1 MKANRMLIMACAGL
15 CLAVGCVAPKPTPKP
30 APRETPAEIVQRE
43 KEVLSGKVLSFTGK
57 KQFVE
62 AGCYL
67 RDYQFSDSTR
77 KKEEVEIIQSALKAV
92 RMNLMRDHVL
102 DGLWRCLASDVREGS
117 TSTAEKNGWLAAAKW
132 IEAQPSDTFR
142 SRHVRIFELID
153 QDVFGSKELLSKLAV
168 LKKDL
173 FSSAVRHLTDEITD
187 KLVKDVDA
195 AIQKGDIV
203 GARKIVNTCLPIGY
217 KEVDI
222 AVIGIRI
229 GILNH
234 YVNWRDYAATL
245 AQIEKVVSRP
255 LPGKVED
262 LERMLAGLRALNVT
276 RVDTYVGV
284 GEAMAKLRDILVALK
299 YVEPEYASQ
308 LKAYGKAAQDF
319 LDGRVSKMTERDF
332 RDFSRFDEAMEAV
345 RQAIAQHDTRPF
357 ARKLEIE
364 RTPLTTAELNR
375 RLLQAKNDVLG
386 EILMKIAK
394 MTKLDEQEKAETAY
408 RGALAL
414 LREDIDLE
422 SQINKAE
429 HVFRRMTIPEHL
441 TQHKIVDGASIL
453 TEYARVLR
461 KLAVGQRAGTEDA
474 TAMLVGAAV
483 LGELRVA
490 KWAVKLGADVNGIVS
505 LDVNKTT
512 ALMAAMQEA
521 RFEFAEWLTTEMNA
535 SYTMT
540 DARGRTA
547 LFYALEAGDLPI
559 VKMALPKS
567 DVNVA
572 DKNGERPIFIAA
584 RWNRRELFDVLVKS
598 GARLRENGQTPILNG
613 NGDSVFEYAA
623 RHGLVRILDDLFET
637 GWQAD
642 VPALVKSILSGQLAS
657 VKWMVEHGACVEAP
671 AVREAV
677 VKIHSLSK
685 HKGGGNGTT
694 DLDQICDY
702 LVKRGVRLQKP

>member
-1 MKANRMLIMACAGL
+1 MKMNRILIMVCTGL
-15 CLAVGCVAPKPTPKP
+15 CLAVGCVNTNTKPKSV
-30 APRETPAEIVQRE
+30 PRATPAEIVQRE
-43 KEVLSGKVLSFTGK
+43 KEILSSKVLSFTEK

-62 AGCYL
+62 AGYCL
-67 RDYQFSDSTR
+67 RDYQFADSTR

-102 DGLWRCLASDVREGS
+102 DGLWACLESDVREHF
-117 TSTAEKNGWLAAAKW
+117 TNTTEKKGCHAALKW
-132 IEAQPSDTFR
+132 IEIQPSDTFR
-142 SRHVRIFELID
+142 SRQVRIFELID
-153 QDVFGSKELLSKLAV
+153 QDVFGSKGLLSRLAALKKELLNST
-168 LKKDL
+168 
-173 FSSAVRHLTDEITD
+173 VRRLTDEITD

-203 GARKIVNTCLPIGY
+203 GARKIVNTCLPIGC

-234 YVNWRDYAATL
+234 YVNWRDYAATQ
-245 AQIEKVVSRP
+245 ARIEKVVPRP
-255 LPGKVED
+255 FPEKVED
-262 LERMLAGLRALNVT
+262 LERMLADLRALNVT
-276 RVDTYVGV
+276 RVDTYAGV
-284 GEAMAKLRDILVALK
+284 GEAVAKLRDALVALK
-299 YVEPEYASQ
+299 YIEPEYASQ
-308 LKAYGKAAQDF
+308 LKAYGKEVQDF
-319 LDGRVSKMTERDF
+319 LDGRVSEMTERDF

-357 ARKLEIE
+357 SRDLAIE
-364 RTPLTTAELNR
+364 RQPLTTAELNR
-375 RLLQAKNDVLG
+375 RLLQLKNDVLG
-386 EILMKIAK
+386 EILMKIAQ
-394 MTKLDEQEKAETAY
+394 MTKPEEQKKAETAY

-414 LREDIDLE
+414 LREEIDLE

-429 HVFRRMTIPEHL
+429 HAFRRMTISEHL
-441 TQHKIVDGASIL
+441 TQHKVVDGASVL
-453 TEYARVLR
+453 TEYARALR

-490 KWAVKLGADVNGIVS
+490 KWAVKLGADVNGTVS
-505 LDVNKTT
+505 LGVNKAT

-547 LFYALEAGDLPI
+547 LFYALEVGDLPI

-572 DKNGERPIFIAA
+572 DKNGVRPIFIAA
-584 RWNRRELFDVLVKS
+584 RWNRRELFDSLVKS
-598 GARLRENGQTPILNG
+598 GARLRDNGQTPILNG

-623 RHGLVRILDDLFET
+623 RHGLTRILDDLFET

-657 VKWMVEHGACVEAP
+657 VRWMVEHGACVEAP

-677 VKIHSLSK
+677 VKIHSLGK
-685 HKGGGNGTT
+685 HKGGGGSN
-694 DLDQICDY
+694 LDQICEY
-702 LVKRGVRLQKP
+702 LVKRGVRLQNP